1 MLKVENRSFGQAGK
15 RIKHPCVEKNE
26 TVHCL
31 ATVTFTAGRQGN
43 KTYKMLREG
52 GKRVSPL
59 GMGRQ
64 GRSQNLGVSMA
75 PVFELSTW
83 KADKGLQGKPLQPG
97 CGLKS

>member
-52 GKRVSPL
+52 GHEIY
-59 GMGRQ
+59 
-64 GRSQNLGVSMA
+64 SQSKSHSGVKTTDS
-75 PVFELSTW
+75 FEHALSEEILFPRALW
-83 KADKGLQGKPLQPG
+83 KMILKDKL
-97 CGLKS
+97 

>member
-1 MLKVENRSFGQAGK
+1 
-15 RIKHPCVEKNE
+15 
-26 TVHCL
+26 
-31 ATVTFTAGRQGN
+31 
-43 KTYKMLREG
+43 MLREG